1 MSVWLATIAPALAG
15 LFYLALGLTALA
27 RPANLLA
34 GFGVAAEG
42 VDPRNEVRAVY
53 GGFPLAVAGLVACS
67 LSGAHADQSKFILCG
82 RSMCG
87 FCDARLS
94 RRGLLAGLAAV
105 SLTGCSENAATGR
118 RQLVLVSDSQLA

>member
-42 VDPRNEVRAVY
+42 VDARNEVRAVY
-53 GGFPLAVAGLVACS
+53 GGFPLAVAGLVAFS
-67 LSGAHADQSKFILCG
+67 LSGAPNATGILLSLAVVSLGMALG
-82 RSMCG
+82 RLVSAVLDRRIG
-87 FCDARLS
+87 RLPAVFA
-94 RRGLLAGLAAV
+94 GLEVALALLLAAGV
-105 SLTGCSENAATGR
+105 FVG
-118 RQLVLVSDSQLA
+118 